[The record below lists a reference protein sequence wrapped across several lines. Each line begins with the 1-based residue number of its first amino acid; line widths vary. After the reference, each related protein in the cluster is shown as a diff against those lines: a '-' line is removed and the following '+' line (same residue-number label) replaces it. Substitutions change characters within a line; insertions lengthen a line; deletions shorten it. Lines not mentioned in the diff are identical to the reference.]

1 MPAKTLFIVQQFETM
16 GKRLVAGRQMD
27 FKTAEEAVGRAERDA
42 TRVTGVVAVQQ
53 VVDTD
58 TGEVLEEPIIL
69 ARHGQLPAEFSE
81 G

>member
-58 TGEVLEEPIIL
+58 TGEVLEEPVIL

>member
-1 MPAKTLFIVQQFETM
+1 MPPKTLFIVQQFETM

-27 FKTAEEAVGRAERDA
+27 FKTADEAIGRAGRDA
-42 TRVTGVVAVQQ
+42 SRVTGVVAVQQ

-58 TGEVLEEPIIL
+58 TGEVLEELVVL
-69 ARHGQLPAEFSE
+69 ARHGELPAEFNE

>member
-1 MPAKTLFIVQQFETM
+1 MPAKTLFIVQQFEMM

-58 TGEVLEEPIIL
+58 TGEVLEEPVIL